1 MTSHFYIA
9 LLILATFT
17 TPAYADWIDDWIQ
30 QKTESSPGY
39 FAGQKR
45 GYYTAGGFSARW
57 YQGNDYL
64 FTVEPPGVRYG
75 CGGIDVNLGAFS
87 LLQDSNYLMN
97 KFERIIGPAVA
108 SYAFDIALDT
118 LCPQCA
124 KAMKSLES
132 ISDMLNQIQINDC
145 QASQVLVAKLAGKED
160 DPKYRSAVDS
170 WNAMTR
176 GVEDSWHGVKEAWS
190 ANNDKPITNDLN
202 AISGCTAEIKNVF
215 GGFANKSV
223 LQIAGERRGYP
234 GPYMDLARGFVGDL
248 VMEQINQGSGQ
259 ISIIAKE
266 IAPCPANKTMST
278 DGLVSGEVYARPSDG
293 SNCYLVGDANRNLSG
308 WAQQMLDQIA
318 NNIENNTQLTSAQES
333 FIDAFP
339 LPVYQTLKTAVQT
352 NQAPVA
358 KSLFADISARAYA
371 FGMMSDLYQ
380 MVNSNVQLM
389 ETLIDRQSGFIND
402 NCRIDHLIA
411 PTKTALNGIKKQLA
425 EKTMAIGHDYRRSIM
440 ELSTHLSVVAKLDD
454 TRDQAGED
462 SVDIMNMSGQ

>member
-1 MTSHFYIA
+1 MTKYLCISFLFLFA
-9 LLILATFT
+9 VT
-17 TPAYADWIDDWIQ
+17 TPAHADWIDDWLQ
-30 QKTESSPGY
+30 QKTETSPGY

-64 FTVEPPGVRYG
+64 FTAEPPSVKYG

-87 LLQDSNYLMN
+87 LLQDSDYLMN

-145 QASQVLVAKLAGKED
+145 QASQVLVAKMAGKED

-170 WNAMTR
+170 WNAMTS
-176 GVEDSWHGVKEAWS
+176 GVEDSWSQVKDAWT
-190 ANNDKPITNDLN
+190 ANNDKPLTSDVN
-202 AISGCTAEIKNVF
+202 AISGCSADIRNVF
-215 GGFANKSV
+215 GGFSNKSV

-234 GPYMDLARGFVGDL
+234 GSYMDLARGFVGDL
-248 VMEQINQGSGQ
+248 IMERVNQGGGR
-259 ISIIAKE
+259 ISITAKD
-266 IAPCPANKTMST
+266 IPPCPGNKTMST
-278 DGLVSGEVYARPSDG
+278 DGLISGEVYARPSDG
-293 SNCYLVGDANRNLSG
+293 GQCYLVTDANRNLSD

-318 NNIENNTQLTSAQES
+318 NNIENNAPLSSAQES

-352 NQAPVA
+352 NQTSVA
-358 KSLFADISARAYA
+358 KTLFADISAKAYA

-380 MVNSNVQLM
+380 MVNSNIHLV
-389 ETLIDRQSGFIND
+389 ETLIDRQSGGINN

-411 PTKTALNGIKKQLA
+411 PVKTALEGIKKRLA
-425 EKTMAIGHDYRRSIM
+425 ERTMAIGQNYRRSVM
-440 ELSTHLSVVAKLDD
+440 ELGAHLDVVAKFSDIAKKTD
-454 TRDQAGED
+454 AD
-462 SVDIMNMSGQ
+462 SVDIMSRGAR